1 MPAELLEKGSAVLEM
16 RRPLITKKLDE
27 HKHHV
32 NLLTKDEIRV
42 RALQSRIKNSVSNRK
57 FDGSQVQIPVTIG
70 ISLQTL
76 NYIVTIEMGGK
87 NATVIMDTGSD
98 LTWVQCQPCE
108 SCYNQQGPFYDPS
121 ISPTFQPI
129 LCNSTTCG
137 YLQSATGLRGACVFS
152 NSSCQYMVNYGDG
165 SYTRGE
171 LGRETLGFEN
181 TILKDIV
188 FGCGRINRGLFG
200 GASGLLGLGRSRL
213 SLVLQTTEVF
223 GGVFSYC
230 LPDTDYKSGSL
241 VLGSDSSWY
250 KNETPVSYTRMIT
263 NERLPTFYFLNF
275 TGASVGGVPVQTLN
289 GFGNGRTLIDS
300 GTVIT
305 RLVPSVYKVI
315 KEEFVK
321 QFSGYPPAPA
331 FSILDTCFDFSAY
344 KELQV
349 PTLKLQFEGVEVRVH
364 VSGMFYF
371 VKKDA
376 SQVCLALASLS
387 SDDEMEII
395 GNYQQK
401 NLRIVYDTQESKLG
415 FAEEACSYY

>member
-1 MPAELLEKGSAVLEM
+1 
-16 RRPLITKKLDE
+16 
-27 HKHHV
+27 
-32 NLLTKDEIRV
+32 
-42 RALQSRIKNSVSNRK
+42 
-57 FDGSQVQIPVTIG
+57 
-70 ISLQTL
+70 
-76 NYIVTIEMGGK
+76 
-87 NATVIMDTGSD
+87 MD
-98 LTWVQCQPCE
+98 
-108 SCYNQQGPFYDPS
+108 
-121 ISPTFQPI
+121 
-129 LCNSTTCG
+129 
-137 YLQSATGLRGACVFS
+137 
-152 NSSCQYMVNYGDG
+152 YGDG
-165 SYTRGE
+165 SYTIAE
-171 LGRETLGFEN
+171 LGRETLAFEN
-181 TILKDIV
+181 TSIKDFV

-200 GASGLLGLGRSRL
+200 GASGLLGLGRRQL
-213 SLVLQTTEVF
+213 SLVLQTKEVF

-230 LPDTDYKSGSL
+230 LPDRDYKSGSL
-241 VLGSDSSWY
+241 VLGPDSSGY
-250 KNETPVSYTRMIT
+250 KNETSISYTRMLT
-263 NERLPTFYFLNF
+263 NERIPTFYFLNF
-275 TGASVGGVPVQTLN
+275 TGASVGGVPVETLN

-305 RLVPSVYKVI
+305 RLVPSVYKAI

-344 KELQV
+344 KEVEV
-349 PTLKLQFEGVEVRVH
+349 PTLKLHFEGGVEVRIH

-387 SDDEMEII
+387 SDVEMGII